1 MLVRG
6 RFLSHLAGTFI
17 FTALSVA
24 APCFAWETD
33 TARVGST
40 FETIPLGEET
50 AIAGPNSCA
59 ELCVSE
65 DRCLS
70 WTYVRPGNPDQGA
83 TDFGLCL
90 LKDSVPDPVSAE
102 CCVSG
107 TKQTG
112 EPSSEDAKSSKD
124 GPPWIGIKIQNVT
137 KEIGVLAGAAVESG
151 VYVAQVTKDGPADS
165 AGIRSGDIINGLG
178 GKAIADMRELVRAVA
193 SGNPGDQVEVDLIR
207 NAEPLQLMLEI
218 GSVPAKSDE

>member
-1 MLVRG
+1 MVVRG
-6 RFLSHLAGTFI
+6 RFLSALAGSLVFA
-17 FTALSVA
+17 ALAVT

-33 TARVGST
+33 TARIGST
-40 FETIPLGEET
+40 FETIPLGEEP
-50 AIAGPNSCA
+50 AVAGPNSCA
-59 ELCVSE
+59 ELCENE

-112 EPSSEDAKSSKD
+112 EPSSEDAKPS
-124 GPPWIGIKIQNVT
+124 GEGLPWIGIRIQNVT
-137 KEIGVLAGAAVESG
+137 KEIAALAGTTLESG
-151 VYVAQVTKDGPADS
+151 VYVAQVAKDGPADS
-165 AGIRSGDIINGLG
+165 AGIRPGDIINGLD
-178 GKAIADMRELVRAVA
+178 GKAIADMRELARAVA
-193 SGNPGDQVEVDLIR
+193 SGNPGDRVEVDLIR
-207 NAEPLQLMLEI
+207 NSEPLRLTLEI
-218 GSVPAKSDE
+218 GSAPAKGGK

>member
-6 RFLSHLAGTFI
+6 RFLFHLAGTFI
-17 FTALSVA
+17 FTALAVA
-24 APCFAWETD
+24 GPCFAWETD

-40 FETIPLGEET
+40 FETIPLGEEPV
-50 AIAGPNSCA
+50 IAGPDRCA
-59 ELCVSE
+59 ELCVNE
-65 DRCLS
+65 HRCQS
-70 WTYVRPGNPDQGA
+70 WTYVRPDNPDQGTA
-83 TDFGLCL
+83 DFGLCL
-90 LKDSVPDPVSAE
+90 LKDSVPDPSSVE

-112 EPSSEDAKSSKD
+112 EPSSEDAKSSTE
-124 GPPWIGIKIQNVT
+124 GPAWIGIKIQSVT
-137 KEIGVLAGAAVESG
+137 KEIGALAGTTMESG

-193 SGNPGDQVEVDLIR
+193 SANLGDRVEVDLIR
-207 NAEPLQLMLEI
+207 NAEPLQVMLEI
-218 GSVPAKSDE
+218 GSVPVKTDE